1 VGTLRGS
8 RLAHASGRLAAPM
21 MHHPWSY
28 EPPRRLD
35 PVDRS
40 IAALLQTLN
49 AAHWT
54 DWLPRRS
61 SPEDVEAVEAL
72 LAVGFLEMKCSPLLL
87 QPGDRWGHEV
97 QATFC
102 GASGGGAAE
111 APGGPAWTSAQPQA
125 QPQGAG
131 SGQKVGEMG
140 AGRAARRSFSSG
152 ASRGHGV
159 ARCRP
164 KRALP
169 SSRGTSA

>member
-1 VGTLRGS
+1 
-8 RLAHASGRLAAPM
+8 M

-102 GASGGGAAE
+102 REQRRSRRGPGRPGVDQRAAPGAA
-111 APGGPAWTSAQPQA
+111 
-125 QPQGAG
+125 
-131 SGQKVGEMG
+131 
-140 AGRAARRSFSSG
+140 AGRRKWAESG
-152 ASRGHGV
+152 
-159 ARCRP
+159 
-164 KRALP
+164 
-169 SSRGTSA
+169 

>member
-1 VGTLRGS
+1 
-8 RLAHASGRLAAPM
+8 

-72 LAVGFLEMKCSPLLL
+72 LAVGFLETKCSVLLL

-97 QATFC
+97 RATFC
-102 GASGGGAAE
+102 GANGLGRFLEAVASEATGFAWGRETRTIEVGVTALSTRLAPYFSTRSPKAADQPVAE
-111 APGGPAWTSAQPQA
+111 LRPRPAGCLSQP
-125 QPQGAG
+125 
-131 SGQKVGEMG
+131 
-140 AGRAARRSFSSG
+140 
-152 ASRGHGV
+152 
-159 ARCRP
+159 
-164 KRALP
+164 
-169 SSRGTSA
+169 